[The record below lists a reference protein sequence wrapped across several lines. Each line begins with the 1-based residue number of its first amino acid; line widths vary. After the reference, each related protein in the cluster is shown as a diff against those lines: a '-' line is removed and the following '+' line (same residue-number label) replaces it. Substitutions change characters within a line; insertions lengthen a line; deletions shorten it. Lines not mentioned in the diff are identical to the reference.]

1 MIVVFRSSNP
11 AFLLVGA
18 VVMVVALV
26 GGIGMALSRRGG
38 AGRQRRIQREN
49 YLDYLEK
56 FRARMRDRGRALRG
70 AALFLDP
77 GPEALLDLVRDPARL
92 WERRPSHPDFLTVRV
107 GLGDETRFPADG
119 PAGTGPGPP
128 VRPDPAG
135 RGRRDGRPVRGRP
148 RHPDHRTAGRCRSGR
163 AHRRPRR
170 RPGRGPLA
178 AAAAGHPARTRGRR
192 ARRRLP
198 GVGRRGL
205 ARGRPAPAPDRRRG
219 PPGRAVRRHPRPAA
233 RARPG
238 RAQPPCDEP
247 ARLARPVR

>member
-1 MIVVFRSSNP
+1 MTVELVHRPTRTSHPLGPPTEETVAPPPVAEDRAAARGSTLQALLPVSGALTSGVMIVVFRSSNP

-92 WERRPSHPDFLTVRV
+92 WERRPSHPT
-107 GLGDETRFPADG
+107 
-119 PAGTGPGPP
+119 
-128 VRPDPAG
+128 
-135 RGRRDGRPVRGRP
+135 
-148 RHPDHRTAGRCRSGR
+148 S
-163 AHRRPRR
+163 
-170 RPGRGPLA
+170 
-178 AAAAGHPARTRGRR
+178 
-192 ARRRLP
+192 
-198 GVGRRGL
+198 
-205 ARGRPAPAPDRRRG
+205 
-219 PPGRAVRRHPRPAA
+219 
-233 RARPG
+233 
-238 RAQPPCDEP
+238 
-247 ARLARPVR
+247 